1 MQPMSTLE
9 ITSLSKRF
17 GKIQAV
23 KDLSLKVM
31 PGNIYGILGPNGSG
45 KTTTL
50 GMILGV
56 IRPDQGS
63 YSWFGEA
70 LSHQHLSRRR
80 IGVLLETPNFYPYLS
95 AEKNLDIVAS
105 IKGCG
110 TQRVEKVLQQVGL
123 YERRKSAISTY
134 SLGMRQRMALAAAL
148 LPDPDVLVLDEPTNG
163 LDPQGIADVR
173 KLIQDI
179 GQEGKTIILASHIL
193 DEVEKICTQVA
204 VMKKG
209 QLLAAGDIKDVLV
222 SENRILV
229 ASQDMQALRQA
240 AQSYAGI
247 TEIRPKGIVLELI
260 SESEIDPS
268 ELNRHLFEQ
277 GVSLSHLQVQ
287 RKSLEETF
295 LELVAEDA

>member
-1 MQPMSTLE
+1 MSTLE
-9 ITSLSKRF
+9 IHSLSKRF
-17 GKIQAV
+17 GRIQAV
-23 KDLSLKVM
+23 SELNLKVM

-63 YSWFGEA
+63 FSWFDKA
-70 LSHQHLSRRR
+70 PSHLSRRR

-95 AEKNLDIVAS
+95 AEQNLKVVAS

-110 TQRVEKVLQQVGL
+110 TTRVEHVLRQVGL
-123 YERRKSAISTY
+123 FERRKSAISTY

-148 LPDPDVLVLDEPTNG
+148 LPDPEVLVLDEPTNG

-173 KLIQDI
+173 HVIQQI

-204 VMKKG
+204 VMKQGK
-209 QLLAAGDIKDVLV
+209 LLAAGDISEVLRA
-222 SENRILV
+222 ENRILV
-229 ASQDMQALRQA
+229 ASENLQALRQA
-240 AQSYAGI
+240 LQGQPGI
-247 TEIRPKGIVLELI
+247 LEVKPKGILLELI
-260 SESEIDPS
+260 VGPEIDPGA
-268 ELNRHLFEQ
+268 LNGRLFEQ
-277 GVSLSHLQVQ
+277 GIVLSHLQVQ

-295 LELVAEDA
+295 LELVADDVQTA

>member
-1 MQPMSTLE
+1 MSILE

-23 KDLSLKVM
+23 QNLDLKVM

-56 IRPDQGS
+56 IRPDQGN
-63 YSWFGEA
+63 YSWFGEPVTK
-70 LSHQHLSRRR
+70 QHLQRRR
-80 IGVLLETPNFYPYLS
+80 VGVLLETPNFYPYLS
-95 AEKNLDIVAS
+95 AEKNLEIVAS

-123 YERRKSAISTY
+123 HERRKSAISTY

-148 LPDPDVLVLDEPTNG
+148 LSDPEVLVLDEPTNG

-179 GQEGKTIILASHIL
+179 GQEGKTIIMASHIL

-209 QLLAAGDIKDVLV
+209 KLLAAGNINDVLRAENNILVV
-222 SENRILV
+222 SE
-229 ASQDMQALRQA
+229 DMQQLRQA
-240 AQSYAGI
+240 LQNYPGI
-247 TEIRPKGIVLELI
+247 AELRPKGVYLELI
-260 SESEIDPS
+260 PNGEIDPAA
-268 ELNRHLFEQ
+268 LNRYIFEQ
-277 GVSLSHLQVQ
+277 GIALSHLQVQ

-295 LELVAEDA
+295 LELVAENA